1 MRRLLRYLADSS
13 LRGVS
18 VTEKRI
24 ASAVL
29 MKDNF
34 DPQIAS
40 LVRKEMSRL
49 RDKLSRYYLSEG
61 ASSQI
66 RIEAP
71 DGYAVVFRE
80 IVAEQRAPTSCW
92 LVLPFRS
99 LPELNEVA
107 DRMLDEINI
116 ELDREGC
123 VELIAPTTALAYRG
137 RAGDV
142 RQFAAECSADY
153 VVEGSLRMR
162 EGATEMSVWLVEAKT
177 GKSVFSIR
185 LNGLDAREMAG
196 LAGASLLRRTQAEGA
211 RS

>member
-34 DPQIAS
+34 DPQIDS

-49 RDKLSRYYLSEG
+49 RDKPRYYLSG
-61 ASSQI
+61 ALQARSESK
-66 RIEAP
+66 RR

-123 VELIAPTTALAYRG
+123 VELIAPTTALAYRAAPG
-137 RAGDV
+137 MCASSQPNVPPITWWRAV
-142 RQFAAECSADY
+142 SEC
-153 VVEGSLRMR
+153 
-162 EGATEMSVWLVEAKT
+162 
-177 GKSVFSIR
+177 
-185 LNGLDAREMAG
+185 AREPPKS
-196 LAGASLLRRTQAEGA
+196 ASGWWRRRRESPFS
-211 RS
+211 RSG